1 MRAVRLHDAGG
12 GKTELRLDN
21 DVPVPTPK
29 AGEVLLAVRACG
41 LNQVDLLTR
50 DGQTPQTPPMPHI
63 SGTEVAGDVVAVG
76 PGVTQWSVGDRVVL
90 DPILSCGECASCLRG
105 ATNMCVRG
113 RVFGVQTPGGYAE
126 RVVAPAKQLLRL
138 PDSLSYAQAAAA
150 AVTGPTAWHMLRRR
164 ADIRIGEDV
173 LIIAAGSGI
182 GVIGMQIAALAGA
195 RVIAT
200 AGSEDKVRQ
209 ALDMGAHFAV
219 NHRDP
224 SWADQVRKWT
234 GGRGVDV
241 VFEHVGKA
249 TWEGS
254 PPRTRA
260 RRAARHLWRTFRFP
274 GGHQSVAPVCQ
285 GTDADRFLRG
295 HPAGLPGRD
304 AAGRAG
310 KDPARGP
317 ANIRAG
323 RRGAC
328 PGHAGRPAGLRQ
340 AAAGSDARGFGLIGP
355 VPPSLEKESIDAA

>member
-1 MRAVRLHDAGG
+1 MKTTMRAVRLHDAGG
-12 GKTELRLDN
+12 GKTELRLDI

-76 PGVTQWSVGDRVVL
+76 PGVTQWSAGDRVVL
-90 DPILSCGECASCLRG
+90 DPILSCGECPACLRG

-126 RVVAPAKQLLRL
+126 FVAAPAKQLLRL

-200 AGSEDKVRQ
+200 AGSDDKVRQ
-209 ALDMGAHFAV
+209 ALEMGAHFAV

-224 SWADQVRKWT
+224 SWAEQVRKWT
-234 GGRGVDV
+234 NSRGVDV

-254 PPRTRA
+254 LRA
-260 RRAARHLWRTFRFP
+260 LARGGRLVTC
-274 GGHQSVAPVCQ
+274 GGHS
-285 GTDADRFLRG
+285 
-295 HPAGLPGRD
+295 
-304 AAGRAG
+304 
-310 KDPARGP
+310 
-317 ANIRAG
+317 
-323 RRGAC
+323 
-328 PGHAGRPAGLRQ
+328 
-340 AAAGSDARGFGLIGP
+340 GFQVDINLWHLFVKEQVLIGSFAGTRTDFLEIMQLVGQGKIRP
-355 VPPSLEKESIDAA
+355 VVQQTFPLEDVARAQAMLDGRQVFGKLLLDPTLKASA